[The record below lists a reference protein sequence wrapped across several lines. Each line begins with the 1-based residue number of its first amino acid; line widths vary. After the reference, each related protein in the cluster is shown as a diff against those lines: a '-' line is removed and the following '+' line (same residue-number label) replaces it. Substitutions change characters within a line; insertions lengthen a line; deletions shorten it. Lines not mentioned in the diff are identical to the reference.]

1 MALWLRVGKIY
12 FVGNKSEYY
21 KELIKVE
28 LFRQKHLRENL
39 QSGEWKIDEIRGYG
53 SEKDFEGEKTVI
65 L

>member
-1 MALWLRVGKIY
+1 MVDLRLCVRKMY
-12 FVGNKSEYY
+12 FVNDKLECKESISE
-21 KELIKVE
+21 E